1 MRQLYSKIAKH
12 LKANPVKQ
20 KSTVKCIYSPQLT
33 YKLYCLLEVGADV
46 GHVAVFH
53 RDPLVVIVA
62 LGRLQVPAWHV
73 EQGCDVKVAEII
85 LSGGMVG
92 TTEVEERQDLYWF
105 TLRKEKRE
113 KAETWVKL
121 TTHSFDRQHLSI
133 CYDTTIVQAGTSKHL
148 PADHYIHLQTKWTQD
163 ARGIPRYWKS
173 P

>member
-1 MRQLYSKIAKH
+1 MSQPYSKIAKH

-33 YKLYCLLEVGADV
+33 YKVYCLLEVGADI
-46 GHVAVFH
+46 GHVAVLH

-73 EQGCDVKVAEII
+73 EQGCDVKVVEII

-121 TTHSFDRQHLSI
+121 RHTASI
-133 CYDTTIVQAGTSKHL
+133 ARF
-148 PADHYIHLQTKWTQD
+148 IHLLWHNHCPSRNIQTPASRSLQSFADKMD
-163 ARGIPRYWKS
+163 AGC
-173 P
+173 